1 MTLGGLREAGGLKV
15 RECCDKGFGQ
25 RIAYGA
31 IGGMLGLGDA
41 KLETCYHWMHR
52 WSSGDMWFVACGETM
67 GGAVGASSH
76 DACGGSGVVGE
87 GCGAA
92 IEAAAGARELGG
104 ELGRSLGE
112 EVTCGGGEDNGI

>member
-1 MTLGGLREAGGLKV
+1 MTFGGLREAVGLK
-15 RECCDKGFGQ
+15 
-25 RIAYGA
+25 RIADGA

-41 KLETCYHWMHR
+41 KSETCDHWMQG
-52 WSSGDMWFVACGETM
+52 WSTWEGTTGSAWVACGETM

-76 DACGGSGVVGE
+76 DACGGSDVGG

-92 IEAAAGARELGG
+92 IEATAEARELGG

-112 EVTCGGGEDNGI
+112 GVTYGGGEDSGI